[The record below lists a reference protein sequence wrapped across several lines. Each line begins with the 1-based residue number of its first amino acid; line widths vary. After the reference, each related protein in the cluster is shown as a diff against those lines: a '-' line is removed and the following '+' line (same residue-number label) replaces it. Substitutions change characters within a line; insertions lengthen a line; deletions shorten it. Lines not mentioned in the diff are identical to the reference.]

1 MSAVIARQS
10 VHLRRRSLLGWV
22 LGLVSLT
29 VLQVG
34 MYPSV
39 RDNDLYE
46 NLLEDYPE
54 ELLAFFG
61 GVTNMGT
68 PEGYL
73 QLEMF
78 SFMLPLLFI
87 GAGIAVAAGTL
98 AGEEEAGLL
107 GVVLARPLSRRR
119 LVAEKYLAVL
129 HSIGVLTAALFVT
142 LAVVGP
148 MVRLDVA
155 LTHLA
160 AACLAV
166 GLLGLVFATI
176 TFSIGAATGHR
187 ALAIGLGAALAV
199 GAYVVE
205 SLSQIVDAL
214 DPLAA
219 PSPFRHTV
227 NLHPLVEGIA
237 PVPTLALL
245 VTTAAVL
252 AVGSVA
258 FERRDLNG

>member
-1 MSAVIARQS
+1 MTAVIARQA

-22 LGLVSLT
+22 VGLVALT
-29 VLQVG
+29 ILQVG
-34 MYPSV
+34 MYPPV

-46 NLLEDYPE
+46 NLLEEYPE

-87 GAGIAVAAGTL
+87 GAGIATAASTL

-107 GVVLARPLSRRR
+107 GVVLARPLARRR
-119 LVAEKYLAVL
+119 FLLEKYLAVV
-129 HSIGVLTAALFVT
+129 HAIGVLTAVLFVT

-155 LTHLA
+155 LTGLA
-160 AACLAV
+160 AACVAV

-176 TFSIGAATGHR
+176 TFAIGAATGHK

-199 GAYVVE
+199 GAYVME

-227 NLHPLVEGIA
+227 NLDPLVEGLA
-237 PVPTLALL
+237 PAPTLVL
-245 VTTAAVL
+245 VVASAAVL
-252 AVGSVA
+252 AAGLVA
-258 FERRDLNG
+258 FERRDLHG